1 MATHGRGVIILDD
14 ITPLRQI
21 SQDVLAKDV
30 HFDMKPAVIE
40 EQSSF
45 GTTATELEFVGNN
58 PSSSAQIIYYLKK
71 RHTLGKMDLEIQDEK
86 AANLC
91 HYQEKQ
97 KESTL

>member
-1 MATHGRGVIILDD
+1 
-14 ITPLRQI
+14 
-21 SQDVLAKDV
+21 
-30 HFDMKPAVIE
+30 MK

-86 AANLC
+86 GNKLVLQANKRNQRCNLGLQYENQNC
-91 HYQEKQ
+91 CWKNSIICWFYCATFK
-97 KESTL
+97 KL

>member
-30 HFDMKPAVIE
+30 HFFDMKPAVIE
-40 EQSSF
+40 TIKFGF
-45 GTTATELEFVGNN
+45 GTTTELEFVGNN
-58 PSSSAQIIYYLKK
+58 PSSSAQIIWK
-71 RHTLGKMDLEIQDEK
+71 RHTLGKMDLEIQDK
-86 AANLC
+86 QGSKLVLLAG
-91 HYQEKQ
+91 KQ